1 MLYRLPG
8 KVNEPGTTSGGL
20 IKKPAVLFMHGI
32 ECDMNFF
39 TINDADVA
47 PPYVLVEQGYDVW
60 LANNRGNRYSLGH
73 TSLSNDSA
81 EYWDFNQE

>member
-47 PPYVLVEQGYDVW
+47 PPYVLVE
-60 LANNRGNRYSLGH
+60 
-73 TSLSNDSA
+73 
-81 EYWDFNQE
+81 